1 MSKLFSGAL
10 YGEPSGVTDGGPW
23 CGPTMEE
30 WLVRISARS
39 TPVGETIPWIKVMER
54 LEVIGAHA
62 RAKTAQIEAE
72 ITEMQMKRV
81 P

>member
-1 MSKLFSGAL
+1 
-10 YGEPSGVTDGGPW
+10 
-23 CGPTMEE
+23 MEE
-30 WLVRISARS
+30 WLVRVSARS

-62 RAKTAQIEAE
+62 RAQTAHIDAE
-72 ITEMQMKRV
+72 INEMQMQRL

>member
-1 MSKLFSGAL
+1 MTLFSGAP
-10 YGEPSGVTDGGPW
+10 YGAPSGVTDGGPW
-23 CGPTMEE
+23 RGPTMEE
-30 WLVRISARS
+30 WLVRVSARS

-62 RAKTAQIEAE
+62 RAQTAHIDAE
-72 ITEMQMKRV
+72 INEMQMQRL